1 MSPAMWKLF
10 GRRQYLH
17 FDEPIPIKAA
27 HALATDGS
35 RVAKWG
41 FLPFIRCDI
50 VTKKIRRKDG
60 KLEEKEKVRPICYA
74 AHKDAAIYSY
84 YGHLLSTRYEAELA
98 SSNLSQF
105 VTAFRP
111 ASGKCNIDFAL
122 EAFDAVKAAGD
133 CVALAFDV
141 EGFFDNLDH
150 AVLKQQWCRLLKVQR
165 LSADHFAVFRS
176 LTRFATV
183 RREVLF
189 KALGISPHNPRAGDR
204 KRLCAPEVF
213 RKDVRE
219 AGLMAVHKDSK
230 GIPQGS
236 PASAVLSNIYML
248 DFDKAVSE
256 RVAAAGG
263 FYRRYCDDILCVV
276 PAPAAPAVETFVMET
291 IAGLK
296 LTINAEKTKRHTF
309 HVSNGQLSVT
319 AEPLQYLGF
328 LFDGRRVLIRTA
340 SIARFYRK
348 LRAGVRFAALTK
360 AKHDK
365 LAAKRGSING
375 PLKTRKL
382 NLRYSYVGRHNFVS
396 YALRAARKMDEESL
410 KSQIKPHWKK
420 LNAEIQKANQRLS
433 PSAASRQPKQP

>member
-1 MSPAMWKLF
+1 M
-10 GRRQYLH
+10 H
-17 FDEPIPIKAA
+17 FDEPIPTKAA

-35 RVAKWG
+35 RVARWG

-50 VTKKIRRKDG
+50 VTKKIRRKHG

-98 SSNLSQF
+98 SGNLSQF

-122 EAFDAVKAAGD
+122 EAFDAIKAAMG

-150 AVLKQQWCRLLKVQR
+150 AILKQQWCRLLNVQR

-183 RREVLF
+183 RREALF
-189 KALGISPHNPRAGDR
+189 EALGISPHNPRAGER

-213 RKDVRE
+213 RKDVRD
-219 AGLMAVHKDSK
+219 AGLVVVHKDSK

-256 RVAAAGG
+256 RVAAVGG
-263 FYRRYCDDILCVV
+263 FYRRYCDDFLCVV
-276 PAPAAPAVETFVMET
+276 PASAASAVEAFVMET
-291 IAGLK
+291 VTGLK
-296 LTINAEKTKRHTF
+296 LTINADKTKRHTF
-309 HVSNGQLSVT
+309 SIVNGRLTV
-319 AEPLQYLGF
+319 APEPLQYLGF

-340 SIARFYRK
+340 SIARYYRK

-360 AKHDK
+360 AKYDK
-365 LAAKRGSING
+365 LAAKRGVVNG
-375 PLKTRKL
+375 PLKTRQL

-396 YALRAARKMDEESL
+396 YAHRAARKMDDESL

-420 LNAEIQKANQRLS
+420 LNAEVQKANQRLTS
-433 PSAASRQPKQP
+433 SATSLQTKQP